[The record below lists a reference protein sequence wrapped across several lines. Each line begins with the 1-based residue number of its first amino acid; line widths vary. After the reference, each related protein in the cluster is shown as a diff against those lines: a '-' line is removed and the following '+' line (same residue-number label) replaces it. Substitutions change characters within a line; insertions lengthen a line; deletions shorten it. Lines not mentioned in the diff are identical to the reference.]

1 MTVTA
6 KNAYSNTAA
15 GYRGRIHFTASDP
28 AATLPADYRFTAADA
43 GVHKL
48 SYTLVPAL
56 VLRTPGSQTVRARDT
71 VTSTITGVLSG
82 ILVS

>member
-6 KNAYSNTAA
+6 KDAYGNTAA
-15 GYRGRIHFTASDP
+15 GYGGWIHLTASDP
-28 AATLPADYRFTAADA
+28 AATLPADYCFAAADA

-56 VLRTPGSQTVRARDT
+56 VLRTPGSQTVRGRDA
-71 VTSTITGVLSG
+71 VTATITGVLSG
-82 ILVS
+82 ILIG